1 MEAKLLDES
10 TTAKSGPKYE
20 IDIEGTKYVWD
31 KDVISVAEIRT
42 LGKLPQDVPVIEIDL
57 KDNTQRTLSEDE
69 VVQLRPGLG
78 FSKKIKYQR
87 G

>member
-1 MEAKLLDES
+1 MEAELQEKS
-10 TTAKSGPKYE
+10 PAGKSGPKYE
-20 IDIEGTKYVWD
+20 VDIEGTKYAWD
-31 KDVISVAEIRT
+31 KDVISVAEIRS

-57 KDNTQRTLSEDE
+57 KDNTQRTLAEDE